1 MWQVQNYCCFSVKF
15 KDKTLEKAIQY
26 ISAEPN
32 QSNLNAET
40 SFACLQCNK
49 SYNSPDFPALGL

>member
-1 MWQVQNYCCFSVKF
+1 MWQVQTHCSFSVKC
-15 KDKTLEKAIQY
+15 KDKTLGKAIQY

-49 SYNSPDFPALGL
+49 SDTWL